1 MTRPSLLE
9 TILLDGAPFCVTM
22 RPTSPPWIPVGCP
35 VHWLRPALCPRDRST
50 GAPKTCLYQ
59 RHTTSD
65 RGMDCTPGQRHSLAG
80 PASVA
85 AERTQGLAQRLSR
98 TLELG
103 RHPRRVHH
111 TLYVAMRASGRE
123 EAPTAAAIDSLGAKG
138 PSTKG
143 GLGSSCGDGR
153 DDCFHSSNALLM
165 ADMPETRCARRLRTH
180 GGCASSSVS
189 MLPASR
195 SCPNA
200 GIVEQTFCVDQ
211 PQSPLGS

>member
-1 MTRPSLLE
+1 
-9 TILLDGAPFCVTM
+9 
-22 RPTSPPWIPVGCP
+22 
-35 VHWLRPALCPRDRST
+35 
-50 GAPKTCLYQ
+50 
-59 RHTTSD
+59 
-65 RGMDCTPGQRHSLAG
+65 MDCTPGQRHSLGLKPRATRSAISERARSLNG
-80 PASVA
+80 IFYTYEEAANGRRCPRILPPKSTVA
-85 AERTQGLAQRLSR
+85 RLSR

-103 RHPRRVHH
+103 RHPGACSSYALRGG
-111 TLYVAMRASGRE
+111 ARASGTGSK
-123 EAPTAAAIDSLGAKG
+123 PDSSSHRFAGRKG
-138 PSTKG
+138 CPKG
-143 GLGSSCGDGR
+143 GLGSILRATTRQEEVDAMGLLLSAVVPTVTAPSSCCDGR

-180 GGCASSSVS
+180 GGYASSSVS